1 MTKSVKENKQMPNV
15 RRFIGSKQELYAM
28 RKCMDENKVDEVYK
42 YVDLVRERFK
52 KRNMDKQLEQFEHI
66 LKQPRKTVK
75 KSVVKKPSVK
85 KTARKKKPID
95 LWKMF
100 KLNRKK

>member
-1 MTKSVKENKQMPNV
+1 MTKSVEENRQMPNV

-28 RKCMDENKVDEVYK
+28 RKCMDENKVDIVYK
-42 YVDLVRERFK
+42 YVELVRERFK
-52 KRNMDKQLEQFEHI
+52 KRNLGKQLEQFEHI
-66 LKQPRKTVK
+66 LKQPRK
-75 KSVVKKPSVK
+75 KKPVVK

-100 KLNRKK
+100 KLNRKNSYTRMT

>member
-1 MTKSVKENKQMPNV
+1 MTKSVEENKQMPNM

-75 KSVVKKPSVK
+75 KPVVK

-100 KLNRKK
+100 KLSRKK

>member
-1 MTKSVKENKQMPNV
+1 MTKSVEENRQMPNV

-28 RKCMDENKVDEVYK
+28 RKCMDENKVDIVYK
-42 YVDLVRERFK
+42 YVELVRERFK
-52 KRNMDKQLEQFEHI
+52 KRNLGKQLEQFEHI
-66 LKQPRKTVK
+66 LKQPRK
-75 KSVVKKPSVK
+75 KKPVVK

-100 KLNRKK
+100 KT

>member
-1 MTKSVKENKQMPNV
+1 MTKSVEENRQMPNV

-28 RKCMDENKVDEVYK
+28 RKCMDENKVDIVYK

-52 KRNMDKQLEQFEHI
+52 KRNLDKQLEQFEHI
-66 LKQPRKTVK
+66 LKQPRK
-75 KSVVKKPSVK
+75 KKPVVK

-100 KLNRKK
+100 KLNRKNSYTRMT

>member
-1 MTKSVKENKQMPNV
+1 MTKSVEENRQMPNV

-28 RKCMDENKVDEVYK
+28 RKCMDENKVDIVYK
-42 YVDLVRERFK
+42 YVELVRERFK
-52 KRNMDKQLEQFEHI
+52 QRNLGKQLEQFEHI
-66 LKQPRKTVK
+66 LKQPRK
-75 KSVVKKPSVK
+75 KKPVVK

-100 KLNRKK
+100 I

>member
-1 MTKSVKENKQMPNV
+1 MTKSVEENRQMPNV

-28 RKCMDENKVDEVYK
+28 RKCMDENKVDIVYK

-52 KRNMDKQLEQFEHI
+52 QRNLGKQLEQFEHI
-66 LKQPRKTVK
+66 LKQPRK
-75 KSVVKKPSVK
+75 KKPVVK

-100 KLNRKK
+100 I

>member
-1 MTKSVKENKQMPNV
+1 MTKSVEENKQMPNV

-42 YVDLVRERFK
+42 YVELVRERFK
-52 KRNMDKQLEQFEHI
+52 KRNLGKQLEQFEHI
-66 LKQPRKTVK
+66 LKHPRKK
-75 KSVVKKPSVK
+75 KLPVK

>member
-1 MTKSVKENKQMPNV
+1 MTKSVEENRQMPNV

-28 RKCMDENKVDEVYK
+28 RKCMDENKVDIVYK
-42 YVDLVRERFK
+42 YVELVRERFK
-52 KRNMDKQLEQFEHI
+52 KRNLGKQLEQFEHI
-66 LKQPRKTVK
+66 LKQPRK
-75 KSVVKKPSVK
+75 KKPVVK

-100 KLNRKK
+100 I